1 MDYTS
6 VSGMVFMALEIQIS
20 VLKISDRRSVLK
32 CPSVFPRRGL
42 LDTGGHIP
50 KCNRAVI
57 CRHLRILAELVRPS
71 TKGKTCHML
80 HVHLH
85 SQFSKNKECLADDF
99 RGRSCY
105 EGVRILTKKF
115 VQVVAR
121 M

>member
-1 MDYTS
+1 
-6 VSGMVFMALEIQIS
+6 MALEIQIS

-85 SQFSKNKECLADDF
+85 SLSSLRIRNVWLMILGVDLAMKEYAFFLKSLF
-99 RGRSCY
+99 RS
-105 EGVRILTKKF
+105 
-115 VQVVAR
+115 
-121 M
+121 

>member
-1 MDYTS
+1 
-6 VSGMVFMALEIQIS
+6 MALEIQIS
-20 VLKISDRRSVLK
+20 VLKISDRRSTLK
-32 CPSVFPRRGL
+32 CPSIFPRR
-42 LDTGGHIP
+42 GGHIP

-85 SQFSKNKECLADDF
+85 PQFSKNKECLADDF

-105 EGVRILTKKF
+105 EGVRILPKKF